1 MWVMVMV
8 SLVKMEKLNFKNMSN
23 SDLQVMKKKKADE
36 FSKVKMDIV
45 KLYDYWLKIEDTYNQ
60 INNELNKR
68 NVK

>member
-1 MWVMVMV
+1 MV

>member
-1 MWVMVMV
+1 
-8 SLVKMEKLNFKNMSN
+8 MSN

>member
-1 MWVMVMV
+1 
-8 SLVKMEKLNFKNMSN
+8 MEKLNFKNMSN